1 MGVQIQPVSI
11 WYNGQSKQ
19 ASELDARIIFD
30 DLATTAQFFY
40 ELKEVVE
47 NQELVISEEVQT
59 AQEIYNDLTNVS
71 RNNTVTL
78 SNGNVSMDGQDYIDW
93 DNSNEAAYAYVASK
107 LNLTIV

>member
-30 DLATTAQFFY
+30 DLATSAQFYY
-40 ELKEVVE
+40 ELKEVVD
-47 NQELVISEEVQT
+47 EVSG
-59 AQEIYNDLTNVS
+59 A
-71 RNNTVTL
+71 TL
-78 SNGNVSMDGQDYIDW
+78 SNGNVSMDSQDYIDW

>member
-40 ELKEVVE
+40 ELKDVV
-47 NQELVISEEVQT
+47 
-59 AQEIYNDLTNVS
+59 DGVS
-71 RNNTVTL
+71 GSTL
-78 SNGNVSMDGQDYIDW
+78 SNGNISMDSQDYIDW
-93 DNSNEAAYAYVASK
+93 DTSESANEWIYNWAASK
-107 LNLTIV
+107 LNLIII

>member
-11 WYNGQSKQ
+11 WYNGQSKE

-30 DLATTAQFFY
+30 DLATSAQFFY

-47 NQELVISEEVQT
+47 G
-59 AQEIYNDLTNVS
+59 VS
-71 RNNTVTL
+71 GSTL
-78 SNGNVSMDGQDYIDW
+78 SNGNISMDSQDYIDW

-107 LNLTIV
+107 LNLTII

>member
-1 MGVQIQPVSI
+1 MGNNNINIKTNNKMGVNIQPVSI

-30 DLATTAQFFY
+30 DLATSAQFYY
-40 ELKEVVE
+40 ELKEVV
-47 NQELVISEEVQT
+47 
-59 AQEIYNDLTNVS
+59 DGVS
-71 RNNTVTL
+71 GSTL

-93 DNSNEAAYAYVASK
+93 DNSNEQAYVFIAGK

>member
-40 ELKEVVE
+40 ELKEVVD
-47 NQELVISEEVQT
+47 EVSG
-59 AQEIYNDLTNVS
+59 A
-71 RNNTVTL
+71 TL
-78 SNGNVSMDGQDYIDW
+78 SNGNVSMDAQDYIDW
-93 DNSNEAAYAYVASK
+93 DNSNDAAYTYIAGK